1 MVGCGPRIRLERCG
15 LVPQLLGKVLQ
26 LRQTGR
32 QVSRRFGRSH
42 SRRIPEL
49 HQRRQAYQTIRAV
62 SLLRRELQHVGNR
75 IGVSP
80 FGRDEHPAQ
89 SADPRR
95 ERTAAGDDTLQR
107 NALQTQRLPELRAQ
121 HASERQQ
128 AEPVLSGRRGDRKIR
143 ADRSQLRRAGQRP
156 RRKGIPETETARRRH
171 LAVQKI
177 GRDVC
182 PGH

>member
-1 MVGCGPRIRLERCG
+1 MTVAGDPNQQEQGTQTGAADIYVRSLGWGGAERHRQGFLHRQEHRNRMVGCGPRIRLERCG

-32 QVSRRFGRSH
+32 QVSRRFGRSR

-80 FGRDEHPAQ
+80 FGRDEHPCLLYT
-89 SADPRR
+89 SRC
-95 ERTAAGDDTLQR
+95 
-107 NALQTQRLPELRAQ
+107 
-121 HASERQQ
+121 
-128 AEPVLSGRRGDRKIR
+128 V
-143 ADRSQLRRAGQRP
+143 
-156 RRKGIPETETARRRH
+156 
-171 LAVQKI
+171 
-177 GRDVC
+177 
-182 PGH
+182 